1 MRTSCFPASPDRP
14 PLPRTAY
21 SSATPSAPFSASSL
35 AQFFSVFSLGLAPSL
50 AITATLL
57 LTAPEAFAQENP
69 SSVTNTAMTP
79 ASTPVTSTATSPGT
93 NPGTSPATTT
103 DLGQVEIRSTRNNDT
118 ELRQESTASKIVI
131 GRQEIEKQGD
141 ATLGDVLKRL
151 PGVTVQ
157 GAPGRGGAIRMRG
170 LGGGYTQILLDG
182 ERMPPG
188 FSVDSLTPE
197 QVERIEILRAPTAET
212 GARAIAG
219 TINIVLREGQ
229 KANPDDLKIT
239 RSEEH
244 GQGSNQL
251 NWVRNLKTE
260 PMTGTLTLSA
270 MDSRRPDESVT
281 ESNSTYVSPARHQE
295 RITQSVGHRQGL
307 HANAR
312 LQWKGEQGKSL
323 TLTPFVIYSDYAA
336 QGQID
341 ARPMSSASITDT
353 ALTDNKSRYTSA
365 RLNGQWSQRLS
376 ADDRLELRFGGAHST
391 YDQRIA
397 QTVVNS
403 TTLLANALD
412 EQRFT
417 DRMAS
422 LNGKWTRV
430 LDNGHQWVSGMEYE
444 GVRRVEEASSGAG
457 DESGNLQARTARWA
471 AYTQDEFKINRHW
484 SAYAGLRYESILT
497 EGEVSDALKRNKSQV
512 WTPLLHAMWKPDPAK
527 RDQIRMSLTRSYK
540 TPTLYNL
547 VAPLRYSRD
556 YPTTGGNDPTQP
568 DRKGNPELLPELA
581 TGIDLGFERYLD
593 GGGVL
598 SANVFYRDINDLIRY
613 QTRLQTVTWSSSQR
627 YVSTPLNVGD
637 ATTQGIELEA
647 KFRLNQA
654 WPEAL
659 PVDIRSNISFFRSK
673 VKDVPGPDNRLDQ
686 QPDMTANLGADY
698 RLRSLPLTLG
708 GNVNWNPD
716 YETRRSQE
724 QLSYQGIKRVVDVYG
739 VWRVSAA
746 TGLRLSVSNLLPRN
760 YLTRT
765 TFSSGGSS
773 ETAQT
778 IDKNWRNIQ
787 LRLEMKI

>member
-1 MRTSCFPASPDRP
+1 MA
-14 PLPRTAY
+14 
-21 SSATPSAPFSASSL
+21 
-35 AQFFSVFSLGLAPSL
+35 
-50 AITATLL
+50 
-57 LTAPEAFAQENP
+57 
-69 SSVTNTAMTP
+69 
-79 ASTPVTSTATSPGT
+79 
-93 NPGTSPATTT
+93 T
-103 DLGQVEIRSTRNNDT
+103 DLGQVEIRSNRNNDS
-118 ELRQESTASKIVI
+118 EVRRESTASKIVI
-131 GRQEIEKQGD
+131 GREEIEKQGD
-141 ATLGDVLKRL
+141 ATLGEVLKRL

-239 RSEEH
+239 RSQEH

-251 NWVRNLKTE
+251 NWVHNLNAQ
-260 PMTGTLTLSA
+260 PIGGTVTLSA
-270 MDSRRPDESVT
+270 MDSRRADESVT
-281 ESNSTYVSPARHQE
+281 EIDSSYRDPQQRLS
-295 RITQSVGHRQGL
+295 QSVGHRQGV

-323 TLTPFVIYSDYAA
+323 VLTPFLVYSEYAA
-336 QGQID
+336 QGRID
-341 ARPMSSASITDT
+341 ARRLSSAVITDT
-353 ALTDNKSRYTSA
+353 ALTDNQSRYAAA

-376 ADDRLELRFGGAHST
+376 ADDRLEVRFGLGQSKYNQHITQTSVSST
-391 YDQRIA
+391 G
-397 QTVVNS
+397 
-403 TTLLANALD
+403 LLSNALD

-417 DRMAS
+417 DRSTS

-430 LDNGHQWVSGMEYE
+430 LDSGHQLVSGLEHE
-444 GVRRVEEASSGAG
+444 GVRRVEEASAGAG
-457 DESGNLQARTARWA
+457 DESGNLKARTARWA
-471 AYTQDEFKINRHW
+471 VYTQDEFKINPNW
-484 SAYAGLRYESILT
+484 SAYAGVRYESILT
-497 EGEVSDALKRNKSQV
+497 EGQVSEELKHNKSQV
-512 WTPLLHAMWKPDPAK
+512 WTPLLHALWKPDPAK
-527 RDQIRMSLTRSYK
+527 RDQVRMSLTRSYK

-556 YPTTGGNDPTQP
+556 YPVSGSNVPTQP
-568 DRKGNPELLPELA
+568 DRQGNPDLRPELA
-581 TGIDLGFERYLD
+581 TGIDLAFERYLD

-598 SANVFYRDINDLIRY
+598 SANVFRRNIQDLIRY
-613 QTRLQTVTWSSSQR
+613 QTRLQTVAWSNQQR
-627 YVSTPLNVGD
+627 WLSTPLNVGD
-637 ATTQGIELEA
+637 AVTQGIELEA

-654 WPEAL
+654 WAEAW

-686 QPDMTANLGADY
+686 QPSMTANLGADY
-698 RLRSLPLTLG
+698 RLRSAPLTLG

-716 YETRRSQE
+716 YDTRRSQD

-739 VWRVSAA
+739 LWRFSAA
-746 TGLRLSVSNLLPRN
+746 TALRLTVSNLLPRD
-760 YLTRT
+760 YQTAT
-765 TFSSGGSS
+765 TFTNGVQN
-773 ETAQT
+773 ETAKT
-778 IDKNWRNIQ
+778 TDRNWRNIQ